1 MIRLLRVDDRLLH
14 GQVSFSWIEALSL
27 KNIVIVNYDA
37 SNDDFTKAI
46 LELSKPNDVKLQIMT
61 IEEFEQKVEN
71 YEDNTIL
78 IVSSLFDAQ
87 KVITILDDKIDYHV
101 DINIGGLRNRPNSV
115 MMNEYVYLTSE
126 DTSIIS
132 SLLEQNCYIYMQRL
146 PNESIKVITSKLINL
161 QK

>member
-27 KNIVIVNYDA
+27 RNIVIVNYDA

-61 IEEFEQKVEN
+61 IEEFDHKVED
-71 YEDNTIL
+71 YEENTIL
-78 IVSSLFDAQ
+78 IVGSLFDAQ
-87 KVITILDDKIDYHV
+87 KVSAILREKIEYRV

-115 MMNEYVYLTSE
+115 KMNEYVYFTSE
-126 DTSIIS
+126 DISIIN
-132 SLLEQNCYIYMQRL
+132 SLLEQDCYLYMQRL
-146 PNESIKVITSKLINL
+146 PNENIKIITQKLINQ